1 VAPPPRTAA
10 SGRSTRANS
19 SAPVPCA
26 RQSAGPAPLL
36 PSTRPMGPATWSE
49 GTAPVARPCDRGR
62 RRVRLGLHRPPQTAL
77 AVRQQEQRHSL
88 TAGQEALRAAR
99 GRAGVG
105 PRVGPTGRPRQRE
118 HPDLQKQPSG
128 RQDLN
133 LRPFDPQDMGVGP
146 APGPG
151 FNEARAEERDPC
163 SSCHRR
169 RKSRRWPTCCLCRTE
184 LLTGRPCR
192 EPPVDQAFLGFRSR
206 RAVTNSCTP
215 RAVAA

>member
-163 SSCHRR
+163 SSCHRVPSCGPNLVP
-169 RKSRRWPTCCLCRTE
+169 SRPRPLGHRPTPLPRHRAATCDAGAAIGSSNGRT
-184 LLTGRPCR
+184 
-192 EPPVDQAFLGFRSR
+192 
-206 RAVTNSCTP
+206 TP
-215 RAVAA
+215 T